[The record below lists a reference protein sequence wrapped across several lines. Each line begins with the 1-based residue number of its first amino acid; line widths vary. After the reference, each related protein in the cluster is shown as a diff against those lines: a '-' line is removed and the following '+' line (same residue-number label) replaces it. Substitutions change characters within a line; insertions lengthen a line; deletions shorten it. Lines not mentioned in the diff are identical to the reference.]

1 MDNIK
6 NDNYYLKKIK
16 TDLEYL
22 IEISKGLSKEE
33 FEKSPLHQDS
43 VMFRMIQISENS
55 DRLSMEFKSRY
66 SEIGWQMMKGM
77 RNRIVHEYGGVDLKI
92 VYDAVKKDIPEFYET
107 IKNLV

>member
-16 TDLEYL
+16 ADLEYL
-22 IEISKGLSKEE
+22 IEISKDLSKEE

-43 VMFRMIQISENS
+43 IMFRMIQISENAE
-55 DRLSMEFKSRY
+55 RLSKEFKNRY

-92 VYDAVKKDIPEFYET
+92 VYDAVKQDIPSFYET